1 MTPPNRINLITA
13 SADVGSVFPG
23 KSRAPSALQSIGLIN
38 KLTTLGYEIS
48 IHDALPNEPVNWTES
63 HIGPNAAYNE
73 AVVVAVCQ
81 AVKSNVTSA
90 LACSLVNTHVPFHL
104 ILGGECLI
112 CPVIMSALTHHMP
125 MKRIGLL
132 YVDVDCDLT
141 YPNEPG
147 SIGNIA
153 GMIFTHL
160 TLRAACLEC
169 MKQFRRPDGSG
180 IVDLSNVVL
189 FGLNSS
195 SPANKRD
202 HLGYLFNENYRIIT
216 SSAIDLDA
224 AGRAAEAL
232 HWLEERVDCILV
244 HLGVDVIDPN
254 CFLWE
259 MCLAGR
265 G

>member
-90 LACSLVNTHVPFHL
+90 LACSPANTHVPFHL
-104 ILGGECLI
+104 ILGSECLI
-112 CPVIMSALTHHMP
+112 CPAIMSALTHHMP

-147 SIGNIA
+147 SI
-153 GMIFTHL
+153 
-160 TLRAACLEC
+160 
-169 MKQFRRPDGSG
+169 
-180 IVDLSNVVL
+180 SNVVP

-202 HLGYLFNENYRIIT
+202 HLGYLFNENYRVIT

-232 HWLEERVDCILV
+232 RWLEERVDCILV

-265 G
+265 R